1 MNVIV
6 PDNPQKKYSD
16 LMVMYA
22 RKVFYLAQL
31 SGKASHE
38 TQSDVEFLSLIK
50 PYMSFFDGLSF
61 SNYNR
66 YSYTISEQRG
76 DFYEFIVKM
85 AACYSKET
93 VEKVAVLAKEYF
105 STPTC
110 KARTDAIRKFVLALY
125 HEGLNINYVTS
136 MINEIELTMLDGQ
149 DLDGRQ

>member
-6 PDNPQKKYSD
+6 PDNPQKKHSD

-76 DFYEFIVKM
+76 DFYEFIVDM
-85 AACYSKET
+85 VSIDCDF
-93 VEKVAVLAKEYF
+93 VAPEVAPL
-105 STPTC
+105 
-110 KARTDAIRKFVLALY
+110 RTF
-125 HEGLNINYVTS
+125 TS
-136 MINEIELTMLDGQ
+136 LEIAVKTA
-149 DLDGRQ
+149 